1 MSARIPLSTS
11 ILFLFVTGILSA
23 CSEAGLDE
31 KGFQVGP
38 VGDPHGST
46 QASGLNR
53 DSLGFDTRP
62 SNVLL
67 TGVQHVR
74 LATIYKVNHRKDDSS
89 LFIGSNNFHYS
100 YAQENAGPGNTWNGH
115 LMPGF
120 EAVYGYNLVNI
131 SHFDVTTSQQ
141 KLLYERPVLIKTLY
155 YPSFSRDTLHHV
167 PVMRSHFIIT
177 LFDEDTNKDGY
188 IDPKDLRRMH
198 LFDVNGVRQKD
209 PVPDHYSVLSSEY
222 DPANDRMTVFAAL
235 DADRNGKRDDAEPLH
250 IYWIDLKDPSLSGR
264 QY

>member
-1 MSARIPLSTS
+1 MDRSMAIHVVA
-11 ILFLFVTGILSA
+11 VTLLLAA
-23 CSEAGLDE
+23 CSDAGLEE

-38 VGDPHGST
+38 VGDPDDST
-46 QASGLNR
+46 QASGLYS
-53 DSLGFDTRP
+53 DSLGFPTRP

-100 YAQENAGPGNTWNGH
+100 YAEDNAGPGNTWNGH

-131 SHFDVTTSQQ
+131 SHFDVTISQQ

-155 YPSFSRDTLHHV
+155 YPSFSIDTLHHV
-167 PVMRSHFIIT
+167 PIMRKHFLIT
-177 LFDEDTNKDGY
+177 LFDEDTNMDGH
-188 IDPKDLRRMH
+188 IDTKDLRRMH
-198 LFDVNGVRQKD
+198 LFDVNGIRQKD
-209 PVPDHYSVLSSEY
+209 PVPDHYSVISSEY
-222 DPANDRMTVFAAL
+222 DPGNDRMTVLAAL
-235 DADRNGKRDDAEPLH
+235 DVDRNGRHEDTEPVH
-250 IYWIDLKDPSLSGR
+250 IHWIDLKDPTLSGR

>member
-1 MSARIPLSTS
+1 MYRSTAIHLVVFS
-11 ILFLFVTGILSA
+11 LLVSA
-23 CSEAGLDE
+23 CADAGLEE
-31 KGFQVGP
+31 KGFQVGSS
-38 VGDPHGST
+38 GDPDGST

-89 LFIGSNNFHYS
+89 LFIGSNNFHYG
-100 YAQENAGPGNTWNGH
+100 YAEESAGPGNVWNGH

-155 YPSFSRDTLHHV
+155 YPSFSSDTLHHV
-167 PVMRSHFIIT
+167 PVMRKHFFVT
-177 LFDEDTNKDGY
+177 LFNEDTNKDGY

-198 LFDVNGVRQKD
+198 LFDVNGFRQKD
-209 PVPDHYSVLSSEY
+209 PVPDHYSVFGSEY
-222 DPANDRMTVFAAL
+222 DPGNDRITVFATL
-235 DADRNGKRDDAEPLH
+235 DADRNGKRDDAEPVH
-250 IYWIDLKDPSLSGR
+250 IFWIDLKDPSLSGR

>member
-1 MSARIPLSTS
+1 MKRSKVIHLLAFTLLASS
-11 ILFLFVTGILSA
+11 
-23 CSEAGLDE
+23 CSKPGLEE

-38 VGDPHGST
+38 AGEQEGSK
-46 QASGLNR
+46 QASGLVR
-53 DSLGFDTRP
+53 DSLSFDTRP

-74 LATIYKVNHRKDDSS
+74 LTTVYKVNYRKDDST

-100 YAQENAGPGNTWNGH
+100 YKEENAGPGNNWNGH

-131 SHFDVTTSQQ
+131 SHFDVTSSQQ

-155 YPSFSRDTLHHV
+155 FPSFPNDTLSHL
-167 PVMRSHFIIT
+167 PVTRNYFIVT
-177 LFDEDTNKDGY
+177 VFDEDTNKDGY
-188 IDPKDLRRMH
+188 IDPTDLRRIH
-198 LFDVNGVRQKD
+198 LFDVNGIRQKD
-209 PVPDHYSVLSSEY
+209 PLPENYSVFGSEY
-222 DPANDRMTVFAAL
+222 DPENDRMNVFAGL
-235 DADRNGKRDDAEPLH
+235 DIDQNGKRDETEPVH
-250 IYWIDLKDPSLSGR
+250 IYWIDLKDPVRSGR